1 MPQIFRAKS
10 LARLSSPEQL
20 DRLTQVTSPMGWVAL
35 TVTCALMVAVVLWG
49 LFGSLETKVS
59 GPGMIVHR
67 KGQLPI
73 TSVGSGE
80 VTEVFVEVGE
90 TVRAGQVVARI
101 AQPSLLHAMLESRGD
116 LAQAR
121 EEHQKLV
128 EFYAREAQNDI
139 QSGRKQIDAVQS
151 YKTSL
156 EQRVAFLRTQLKND
170 QALVT
175 KGLMASV
182 DIQNTRNSLTDAED
196 LVQQN
201 VVRLAEL
208 QATLDQNDHTRKR
221 ALMDSDNKVRS
232 LERILTTREAE
243 LARNTQVISGVTGRV
258 VEIAAQPGDV
268 VVMGATILSLAEE
281 HEKLEAVLYVNARDG
296 KRVKTG
302 MAGTVVPSTVKQEE
316 TGSMLGI
323 VTDVAEFP
331 STREGMMRQLG
342 NEPLVSQLS
351 QSGAVMAVHVDLIP
365 DAEVPGGYRWTSRR
379 GGKLTIEPGTLCG
392 AELSVETKLPITLV
406 IPYIVKWL
414 GL

>member
-35 TVTCALMVAVVLWG
+35 AVTCALMIAVVLWG
-49 LFGSLETKVS
+49 LFGSIETKVS

-73 TSVGSGE
+73 TSVGTGQ

-90 TVRAGQVVARI
+90 SVRAGQVVARI
-101 AQPSLLHAMLESRGD
+101 AQPSLLHAMLEARGN

-121 EEHQKLV
+121 DEHQRLI
-128 EFYAREAQNDI
+128 EFCAQEADNDLK
-139 QSGRKQIDAVQS
+139 SSRTQIEAVGS
-151 YKTSL
+151 YLMSL
-156 EQRVAFLRTQLKND
+156 EQRLEFLKTQLKND
-170 QALVT
+170 QGLVA
-175 KGLMASV
+175 KGMMASV
-182 DIQNTRNSLTDAED
+182 DVQNTRNTLTDTED

-201 VVRLAEL
+201 VVKIAEL
-208 QATLDQNDHTRKR
+208 QATYDENDHTRR
-221 ALMDSDNKVRS
+221 RSLMESENNVRS
-232 LERILTTREAE
+232 LERVLTTKEAE
-243 LARNTQVISGVTGRV
+243 LARNTQVISGLTGRV
-258 VEIAAQPGDV
+258 VEIDAQPGDV
-268 VVMGATILSLAEE
+268 VAMGATILSLAEE

-296 KRVKTG
+296 KRVKAG
-302 MAGTVVPSTVKQEE
+302 MASTVVPSTVKQEE

-323 VTDVAEFP
+323 VTNVAEFP

-365 DAEVPGGYRWTSRR
+365 DSEVPGGYRWTSRR
-379 GGKLTIEPGTLCG
+379 GGKVTIEPGTLCS
-392 AELSVETKLPITLV
+392 AELSVEKKIPITLV